1 MDPWMKLN
9 FTKHPQIRIWAF
21 LNVFRVSKC
30 RLILRFGTI
39 QSKVVHSQISLIVTK
54 HFDTLN
60 TLVNVQVR
68 ISGCFEN
75 LSFSHG
81 FIVEHF
87 NQERDNFVTIN
98 DI

>member
-1 MDPWMKLN
+1 MTILN
-9 FTKHPQIRIWAF
+9 LYER
-21 LNVFRVSKC
+21 R
-30 RLILRFGTI
+30 
-39 QSKVVHSQISLIVTK
+39 

-60 TLVNVQVR
+60 TLTNIQVW

-75 LSFSHG
+75 SSFSHG